1 MQLPSLRLPAWRPS
15 FDWTEGLL
23 TRGVILYALYTLVL
37 FCVFLFANF
46 PHGLLVQRV
55 LRSVQ
60 VPGLRLDIGDVRFAW
75 WHGFEL
81 QRVVVAPS
89 DPTQP
94 AYFEAPSLYVRPA
107 VGDLLRG
114 RLQSLEVSGSLYGGT
129 VDGSLSRGEL
139 NRVSLTFDGLQLQ
152 RYPLLSAV
160 LQGGQMTGRASGRIN
175 VEARGTDIADIRAAG
190 DLQLADASVTDA
202 KWNQLPIAPLHFDT
216 ISAGFD
222 LQGGRL
228 DVQELKAD
236 GKEILLDV
244 GGQVAMRT
252 PLTDS
257 VLNLKVALA
266 PGPECPED
274 MKTLLSAIVP
284 PPAKGAKADAP
295 HVLSGTLAKP
305 RLR

>member
-1 MQLPSLRLPAWRPS
+1 MRMPALRLPAWRPS
-15 FDWTEGLL
+15 FDWTELA
-23 TRGVILYALYTLVL
+23 TRSVILYALYTLVL
-37 FCVFLFANF
+37 FGVFLFANF

-60 VPGLRLDIGDVRFAW
+60 VPGLRLDVGDVRFAW
-75 WHGFEL
+75 WRGFEL

-89 DPTQP
+89 DPSQP
-94 AYFEAPSLYVRPA
+94 AFFEAPSLYVRPA
-107 VGDLLRG
+107 FGDLVRG
-114 RLQSLEVSGSLYGGT
+114 RLQSVDVSGSLYGGT

-152 RYPLLSAV
+152 RYPLLNAA
-160 LQGGQMTGRASGRIN
+160 LQGGQVTGRASGAIS
-175 VEARGTDIADIRAAG
+175 VEARGADIADIRAAG
-190 DLQLADASVTDA
+190 DLQLADTSITDA
-202 KWNQLPIAPLHFDT
+202 KWNQIPVAPLHFNT
-216 ISAGFD
+216 ISARFD

-228 DVQELKAD
+228 DVQELNAD
-236 GKEILLDV
+236 GKEIALDV
-244 GGQVAMRT
+244 DGQVAMRT

-257 VLNLKVALA
+257 VLNLKVGLA
-266 PGPECPED
+266 PGPECPD
-274 MKTLLSAIVP
+274 DIKTLLSAIVP